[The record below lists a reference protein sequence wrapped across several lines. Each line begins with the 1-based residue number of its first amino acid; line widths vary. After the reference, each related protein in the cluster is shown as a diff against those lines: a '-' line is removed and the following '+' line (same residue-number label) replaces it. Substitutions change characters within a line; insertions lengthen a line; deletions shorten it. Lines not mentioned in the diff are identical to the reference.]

1 MGQVSNSIV
10 PVSESRSVSLI
21 WDEGRAMVCDRPL
34 GIEFL
39 PDKSENLR
47 IIGDS
52 VKDSV
57 VQWRI

>member
-1 MGQVSNSIV
+1 
-10 PVSESRSVSLI
+10 
-21 WDEGRAMVCDRPL
+21 MVCDRPL